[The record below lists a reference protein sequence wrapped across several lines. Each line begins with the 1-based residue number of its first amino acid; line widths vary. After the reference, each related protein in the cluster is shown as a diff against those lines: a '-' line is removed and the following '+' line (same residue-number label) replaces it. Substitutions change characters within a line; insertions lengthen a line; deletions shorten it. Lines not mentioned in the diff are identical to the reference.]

1 MVQNHCSTS
10 LNCTFFR
17 EAIPDCALTDI
28 QAQKG
33 AVAFPRMRHA
43 QGSEKTFHEVRGFAL
58 KFVALRLE
66 SCETPQAAIGLLLA
80 CVLEKQKARAPGCGG
95 RAKAP
100 KSGAYFSEALATS
113 IATAHIDSDSRSRV
127 NLRRWIGERAPEDVT
142 VAKSRG
148 AVLLWCWLGHRAT

>member
-1 MVQNHCSTS
+1 MMLRKFAATAAGVLRDTAGCHR
-10 LNCTFFR
+10 F
-17 EAIPDCALTDI
+17 
-28 QAQKG
+28 
-33 AVAFPRMRHA
+33 AV
-43 QGSEKTFHEVRGFAL
+43 GVRF
-58 KFVALRLE
+58 
-66 SCETPQAAIGLLLA
+66 
-80 CVLEKQKARAPGCGG
+80 EKQKARAPGCGG